1 MKIYIYG
8 DDINLISYLETNI
21 TAVELTVLYSVE
33 EVLDL
38 DNSFLMLDIASL
50 KKDAEGIIKTILGQN
65 NKIFLL
71 DRIPNIQKAKKYLSL
86 NVQGYANALMHGSL
100 FEYAIKIINDGMV
113 WLHPDLISNLIFEI
127 PSTNTD
133 NNSNLDILTAREK
146 EVANLILDGSTY
158 KQIAQALDIT
168 IRTVKAHAQSIF
180 NKFQVKDRL
189 ALALYL
195 K

>member
-21 TAVELTVLYSVE
+21 TAVELAVLYSVE

-38 DNSFLMLDIASL
+38 DNSFLMLDISSL
-50 KKDAEGIIKTILGQN
+50 KKDAEDIIKTILGQN

-146 EVANLILDGSTY
+146 EVANLILEGSTY
-158 KQIAQALDIT
+158 KQIAQSLDIT